1 MEKLDHNQKNNIEKY
16 TEAEAA
22 ERIGRLSSQLRL
34 YNHQYYDLDQ
44 PTISDAEY
52 DLLLHELISLE
63 QEWPQ
68 LKEADSP
75 TQVIGGQA
83 SSSLTQVRHRVPM
96 LSLQDVFSWSDIAA
110 FTTRVWATDTRAT
123 FVVERKID
131 GLSLSIRYRNG
142 IMVQAVTRGD
152 GDTFGED
159 VTLNARELIDLPL
172 VIDPDVADLEIRGE
186 VYMLAS
192 DFLQINEHLAEQ
204 NLKTYANPRNLAAGT
219 MRQLNP
225 QVIRERKLRIFVFNI
240 QLLEPNPF
248 LRHSESLACL
258 ATQGFKVSPDYAVC
272 ATGQEIQT
280 AIEEIGK
287 LRNKLDYGIDGA
299 VVKVDQLDLRALLGA
314 TSKVPRW
321 AVAYKYPP
329 EEKST
334 LLKDIIVQVGRT
346 GRITPMAILEPVELA
361 GTTVGRATL
370 HNQGYIDS
378 LDIRVGDTVRVH
390 KSGEIIPAIIA
401 VEHDKRPL
409 NSESFVLPTR
419 CPVCGAETAYTDE
432 GADLYCTGVDCPAQ
446 LSRHL
451 IYFASRAAMDIA
463 GLGTATVKALM
474 DKGFLRSIGDIYKL
488 RESREELIDLGII
501 GRQRSVDNLL
511 AEIEKSKENPL
522 FQLIAGLGITGVG
535 RQTARSITAVMKS
548 MSDIRRAE
556 VEDFLVVPDIGEIT
570 AKNLYRFFR
579 QEQTENLLVAL
590 EKAGVRMSD
599 ETFTEKEMPLADISF
614 VITGSFP
621 GLTRDSFTALIE
633 KNGGRVS
640 GSVSRRTDY
649 VIAGDKAG
657 SKADK
662 ATELGV
668 KILALDEFF
677 ELFPTVRPDSE
688 R

>member
-1 MEKLDHNQKNNIEKY
+1 
-16 TEAEAA
+16 
-22 ERIGRLSSQLRL
+22 
-34 YNHQYYDLDQ
+34 
-44 PTISDAEY
+44 
-52 DLLLHELISLE
+52 
-63 QEWPQ
+63 
-68 LKEADSP
+68 
-75 TQVIGGQA
+75 
-83 SSSLTQVRHRVPM
+83 
-96 LSLQDVFSWSDIAA
+96 
-110 FTTRVWATDTRAT
+110 
-123 FVVERKID
+123 
-131 GLSLSIRYRNG
+131 
-142 IMVQAVTRGD
+142 
-152 GDTFGED
+152 
-159 VTLNARELIDLPL
+159 
-172 VIDPDVADLEIRGE
+172 
-186 VYMLAS
+186 
-192 DFLQINEHLAEQ
+192 
-204 NLKTYANPRNLAAGT
+204 
-219 MRQLNP
+219 
-225 QVIRERKLRIFVFNI
+225 
-240 QLLEPNPF
+240 
-248 LRHSESLACL
+248 
-258 ATQGFKVSPDYAVC
+258 
-272 ATGQEIQT
+272 
-280 AIEEIGK
+280 
-287 LRNKLDYGIDGA
+287 
-299 VVKVDQLDLRALLGA
+299 
-314 TSKVPRW
+314 
-321 AVAYKYPP
+321 
-329 EEKST
+329 
-334 LLKDIIVQVGRT
+334 
-346 GRITPMAILEPVELA
+346 
-361 GTTVGRATL
+361 
-370 HNQGYIDS
+370 
-378 LDIRVGDTVRVH
+378 
-390 KSGEIIPAIIA
+390 

>member
-204 NLKTYANPRNLAAGT
+204 NLKTYADPRNLAAGT

-248 LRHSESLACL
+248 LRHSESLAWL

>member
-248 LRHSESLACL
+248 LRHSESLAWL